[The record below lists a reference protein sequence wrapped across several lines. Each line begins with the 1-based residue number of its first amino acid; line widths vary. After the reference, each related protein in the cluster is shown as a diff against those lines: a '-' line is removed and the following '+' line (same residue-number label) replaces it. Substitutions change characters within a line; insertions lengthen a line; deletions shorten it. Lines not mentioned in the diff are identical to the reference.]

1 MDISPF
7 PYQGPL
13 EPAQVRGRED
23 LVADLIERLTEHRV
37 TVLLGPRRY
46 GKTSVLRRVTAD
58 IIHGGATVVWVDL
71 YEVASMA
78 DVAARLDDAM
88 AKLGGSVGDTLSK
101 VSAAASLNLGV
112 VRFEL
117 RAPTRDRPDPVLT
130 TQALLEVLTR
140 SAAQHPMVVIFDEFS
155 SIARVDG
162 AAGLLRTA
170 LQHHYQEIGLV
181 FAGSEPSMMRTLF
194 TDQAQPFYA
203 QADLLEIT
211 PLPAAEVVDLV
222 VDGFTA
228 TGRRAGPLPT
238 RIADL
243 TGGHPQRTMQ
253 VADTAWRLV
262 AEGEEA
268 TLATWEEA
276 LQRVRAA
283 TADGN
288 ERLYSGLQDK
298 EKAVLRILAAGEAI
312 FGSAAGVL
320 DLSTGAAQHARGRL
334 VDRGHVVQR
343 DGTYLVVDPIFAD
356 WIRHRFPI

>member
-1 MDISPF
+1 MEVSPF

-13 EPAQVRGRED
+13 EPGQVRGRED
-23 LVADLIERLTEHRV
+23 LIAELTERLTEHRV
-37 TVLLGPRRY
+37 TALLGPRRY
-46 GKTSVLRRVTAD
+46 GKTSVLRKVTSD

-78 DVAARLDDAM
+78 DVAARLDDAL
-88 AKLGGSVGDTLSK
+88 ARLTGGIADTLAK
-101 VSAAASLNLGV
+101 VSAAASLSLGI
-112 VRFEL
+112 VRFQL

-130 TQALLEVLTR
+130 VQALLEVLTR
-140 SAAQHPMVVIFDEFS
+140 SAAKHPMVVIFDEFS
-155 SIARVDG
+155 SISKVEG

-211 PLPAAEVVDLV
+211 PLSTMEVVDLV
-222 VDGFTA
+222 IDGFA
-228 TGRRAGPLPT
+228 ETGRGAGPLPQ
-238 RIADL
+238 RIADFA
-243 TGGHPQRTMQ
+243 GGHPQRTMQ
-253 VADTAWRLV
+253 VADTGWRLV
-262 AEGEEA
+262 PEGGEA
-268 TLATWEEA
+268 TLATWEDT
-276 LQRVRAA
+276 LTRVRAA

-298 EKAVLRILAAGEAI
+298 EKAVLRILAAGEAV
-312 FGSAAGVL
+312 FGAGASVL
-320 DLSTGAAQHARGRL
+320 DLSVGAAQHARARL
-334 VDRGHVVQR
+334 VDRGHLVHR
-343 DGTYLVVDPIFAD
+343 DGAYLLVDPVFAD

>member
-1 MDISPF
+1 MDVSPF

-13 EPAQVRGRED
+13 EPGQVRGRD
-23 LVADLIERLTEHRV
+23 ALIADLIERLTEHRV
-37 TVLLGPRRY
+37 TALLGPRRY

-88 AKLGGSVGDTLSK
+88 AKLGGGVGETLAK

-140 SAAQHPMVVIFDEFS
+140 GAASHPMVVIFDEFS
-155 SIARVDG
+155 SISRVDG

-170 LQHHYQEIGLV
+170 LQHHYQDIGLV

-211 PLPAAEVVDLV
+211 PLPASEVVDLV
-222 VDGFTA
+222 IDGFAT
-228 TGRRAGPLPT
+228 TGRRAGPLPS
-238 RIADL
+238 RIAEF
-243 TGGHPQRTMQ
+243 TAGHPQRTMQ

-262 AEGEEA
+262 DEGDEA
-268 TLATWEEA
+268 TATTWEDA
-276 LQRVRAA
+276 LVGVRAA

-312 FGSAAGVL
+312 FGTAASVL
-320 DLSTGAAQHARGRL
+320 DLSTGAAQHARSRL
-334 VDRGHVVQR
+334 VDRGHLVHR
-343 DGTYLVVDPIFAD
+343 GDRYLVVDPVFAD